1 VKGAIVQIDATPF
14 KQWYEKHYGTT
25 LGKKKKV
32 SIFLSLPLSLS
43 LSLSLKIISFNSH
56 QLFVYLI
63 V

>member
-43 LSLSLKIISFNSH
+43 LSLKIISFNSH